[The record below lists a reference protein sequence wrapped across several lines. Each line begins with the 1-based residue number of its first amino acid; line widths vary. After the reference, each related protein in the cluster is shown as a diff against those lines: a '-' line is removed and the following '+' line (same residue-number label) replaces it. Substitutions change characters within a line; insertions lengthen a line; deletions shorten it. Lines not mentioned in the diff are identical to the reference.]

1 MDVLNRLSFSGNMVQ
16 GITHYRSRPT
26 DSEPAQGASGV
37 SALRA
42 NPLSYLVVKT
52 TLVQWRVLFG
62 CLQMFTRADVSWVC
76 LAFDQPAG
84 GSGCASLHRGAGQL
98 LRRGLPHRVADG
110 AVTLE
115 RIADQVDHLDRC
127 HEPSSSMR
135 SPCSSPPEL
144 VRHPVADIDIKYIV
158 TLGLEQVAT
167 LRSPCMTG
175 TSPL

>member
-1 MDVLNRLSFSGNMVQ
+1 MAMLNRLSFSGNAAQ

-52 TLVQWRVLFG
+52 TLVQWCVLFG
-62 CLQMFTRADVSWVC
+62 CLQVFTRADVSWVC
-76 LAFDQPAG
+76 LALDQPAG
-84 GSGCASLHRGAGQL
+84 GSGCAPLHCGTGQL

-115 RIADQVDHLDRC
+115 CVADQVDHLDRG
-127 HEPSSSMR
+127 HEPSSSTR
-135 SPCSSPPEL
+135 ASL
-144 VRHPVADIDIKYIV
+144 
-158 TLGLEQVAT
+158 
-167 LRSPCMTG
+167 
-175 TSPL
+175 